1 MSASTD
7 GFYIDQYGQPVP
19 PPGYDNRPRAGKL
32 PVPQG
37 RAQLKNRS
45 VELDRALEFMPGRLY
60 HYIAAWQPEETDTA
74 HYFSVRAHRGALSS
88 RKPHTRPRACFRPP
102 SGAC

>member
-1 MSASTD
+1 MSNTD

-37 RAQLKNRS
+37 RAQLKARAQ
-45 VELDRALEFMPGRLY
+45 ELEAALEFTPDRLY
-60 HYIAAWQPEETDTA
+60 HYVATWQPEETEDK
-74 HYFSVRAHRGALSS
+74 HFFSVTPGPPFPPPLSLVA
-88 RKPHTRPRACFRPP
+88 R
-102 SGAC
+102 